1 MFQEQTELEEE
12 EKKTTLVT
20 VSRRRKGSPR
30 KKLEQSL
37 RIINSALTVRAHILI
52 TCVVV
57 VMSSISSPLS
67 WLYWNPSLVP
77 QQNFSFS
84 KRKS

>member
-1 MFQEQTELEEE
+1 MELSN
-12 EKKTTLVT
+12 KVRNGPRTDGT
-20 VSRRRKGSPR
+20 R
-30 KKLEQSL
+30 KKLEQSV

-52 TCVVV
+52 RCVVV
-57 VMSSISSPLS
+57 VMSGISSSLY